1 MSPVY
6 DSSLMGGSS
15 RSSSRH
21 DGSILPS
28 SSSITTP
35 SRTHDAND
43 RDDVITR
50 ELKRLRSDLNDL
62 HPDACA
68 AAATAV
74 DAAAIVLPGDYYCAP
89 TPNDN
94 VNDINAP
101 LLTSDVSTIL
111 SKIQEITK
119 HEYTIIVH
127 QRDEIC
133 RLRSEL
139 HLLQQKKQQQQQQQ
153 QHDDRFSEK
162 MIGSSSNK
170 SEAPTS
176 QLVVQSAFSFSDSI
190 TMESTHS
197 DGTTSSRSNGSSKSS
212 SSSSSS
218 SPPSFSSYDE
228 FSANEGSAISERNTP
243 YTLTTTTTT
252 NDAQQLLSTSH
263 SLLSQSTI
271 ANSTVELRTINES
284 KGEAIAHLEELTCN
298 IQRATANLD
307 RLTITNER
315 LQVEVQTKQNI
326 NAKLEKERN
335 KLMGELEIYN
345 DQIEL
350 HTLLTHA
357 RNANVSLASKVEEL
371 QLRLMKEKE
380 KNGMLLLQQGEDAT
394 TVLMMGERDEGG
406 DDDDYDIHDDDI
418 NHDDNNNEE
427 RDDIEEQRGGS
438 NNDDEFG
445 RERSFTGGSDT
456 VSALHDADTISILF
470 DQDLTMIQQQ
480 QVSLTTAS
488 SIKSDHDSI
497 RLHAEKMLYWANRAE
512 ERSAK
517 KKMKSSSSSVASL
530 AESSSTV
537 DRNTTTT
544 LNNGSDVD
552 PDGNTGAT
560 KPTTT
565 LSVASSTTATMI
577 PMTIGLPPRSQSRVH
592 RSSRSLLLPPR
603 CPTPPNMSVASSSS
617 ITTTGTT
624 TNPTLSPQGSSSTMS
639 CTSDKEN
646 GNDMGVSGGNGGF
659 VSGAF
664 PKFARRSRS
673 SHVRMTEIPVTIGHP
688 DDVDENANFVVHRQH
703 QQQQQNQQ
711 MVCECKASPFSGN
724 DAQSEFYLPKLGLA
738 CNCGYDVDID
748 RVNFSKDPT
757 SLTNVLRKWQCDFL
771 SSLGVHTANEL
782 LNAHKGDANGMA
794 RKMKEW
800 RSKNRN
806 SNMRAG
812 SSGGN
817 NDSSCGGGG
826 GGVVG
831 GGGVGTRSRECYVA
845 LKIWS
850 RTCKVVLRS
859 IREQKHRARLVAA
872 AEGGTD
878 SEYDSDGVIIE
889 KPHFLD
895 ISFADGTNTI
905 TSISTLGQFSSVC
918 GGRSFEM
925 MEI

>member
-1 MSPVY
+1 MSPVH

-15 RSSSRH
+15 SPSSRSPSRH
-21 DGSILPS
+21 DGSIPPS
-28 SSSITTP
+28 SSIITTP
-35 SRTHDAND
+35 LRPHDTNND
-43 RDDVITR
+43 HDDIITR

-62 HPDACA
+62 HPDAHNTA
-68 AAATAV
+68 PTAAV

-89 TPNDN
+89 TPNNDDN
-94 VNDINAP
+94 INAP

-119 HEYTIIVH
+119 YEYTIIVH

-139 HLLQQKKQQQQQQQ
+139 HLLQQQQQQ
-153 QHDDRFSEK
+153 QHQHDDR
-162 MIGSSSNK
+162 NK

-176 QLVVQSAFSFSDSI
+176 QLVVQSALSFGDSI

-197 DGTTSSRSNGSSKSS
+197 SDGTTSSRSNSSSKSS
-212 SSSSSS
+212 SSSSSNS
-218 SPPSFSSYDE
+218 IMFDDDDE
-228 FSANEGSAISERNTP
+228 YSNTDNTNEGSAISERNTP

-252 NDAQQLLSTSH
+252 NDAQQVLSTSH
-263 SLLSQSTI
+263 LLLSQSTI
-271 ANSTVELRTINES
+271 ELQTINER
-284 KGEAIAHLEELTCN
+284 KGEAMAHLEELTCN

-307 RLTITNER
+307 QLTMTNER
-315 LQVEVQTKQNI
+315 LHAEIRENRAV
-326 NAKLEKERN
+326 NAKLYKERN
-335 KLMGELEIYN
+335 ILVGELEIYN
-345 DQIEL
+345 DRIEL
-350 HTLLTHA
+350 HNLLTHS
-357 RNANVSLASKVEEL
+357 RNANVMLASKVEEL

-380 KNGMLLLQQGEDAT
+380 KNGMLLLPQQGEDAT

-406 DDDDYDIHDDDI
+406 DDDEDDYNIHNDDI
-418 NHDDNNNEE
+418 NHDDNNNNEE
-427 RDDIEEQRGGS
+427 RDDIEDQRGSS
-438 NNDDEFG
+438 NNNDEF
-445 RERSFTGGSDT
+445 GGSDT
-456 VSALHDADTISILF
+456 VSALHDADTISVLF
-470 DQDLTMIQQQ
+470 DQDITMKQQ
-480 QVSLTTAS
+480 SLTTAS
-488 SIKSDHDSI
+488 SIKSEHDSI

-517 KKMKSSSSSVASL
+517 KKMKSSSSSEASL

-639 CTSDKEN
+639 CNSDKEN

-659 VSGAF
+659 DSGAF

-673 SHVRMTEIPVTIGHP
+673 SHKTVRMTEIPVTISHHDG
-688 DDVDENANFVVHRQH
+688 VDEDANCVVHRQH
-703 QQQQQNQQ
+703 QQQH

-724 DAQSEFYLPKLGLA
+724 DPQSEFYLPKLGLA

-782 LNAHKGDANGMA
+782 LHVHKGDANGMA

-800 RSKNRN
+800 LSKNSN
-806 SNMRAG
+806 INMRAG

-817 NDSSCGGGG
+817 NDSSCGGGE
-826 GGVVG
+826 VVV

-895 ISFADGTNTI
+895 ISFADGANTI

>member
-1 MSPVY
+1 MSPVH

-15 RSSSRH
+15 SPSSRSPSRH
-21 DGSILPS
+21 DGSIPP

-35 SRTHDAND
+35 LRLHDANNVH
-43 RDDVITR
+43 DDIITR

-62 HPDACA
+62 HPDAHNTA
-68 AAATAV
+68 AV
-74 DAAAIVLPGDYYCAP
+74 DAAAIVLPGDYYRAP
-89 TPNDN
+89 TPNNDDN
-94 VNDINAP
+94 INAP

-119 HEYTIIVH
+119 YEYTIIVH

-139 HLLQQKKQQQQQQQ
+139 HSLQQQQQQQQQQ

-176 QLVVQSAFSFSDSI
+176 RLVVRSALSFGDSI

-197 DGTTSSRSNGSSKSS
+197 SDGTTSSRSS

-218 SPPSFSSYDE
+218 SSNSIMFNDDDE
-228 FSANEGSAISERNTP
+228 YSNTDNTNEGSAISERNTP

-252 NDAQQLLSTSH
+252 TNDAQQLLSTSH
-263 SLLSQSTI
+263 LLLSQSTI
-271 ANSTVELRTINES
+271 ELQTINER
-284 KGEAIAHLEELTCN
+284 KGEAMAHLEELTCN

-307 RLTITNER
+307 QLTMTNER
-315 LQVEVQTKQNI
+315 LHAEIRENRAV
-326 NAKLEKERN
+326 NAKLYKERN
-335 KLMGELEIYN
+335 MLVGELEIYN
-345 DQIEL
+345 DRIEL
-350 HTLLTHA
+350 HNLLTHS
-357 RNANVSLASKVEEL
+357 RNANVMLASKVEEL
-371 QLRLMKEKE
+371 QLRLMKEEE
-380 KNGMLLLQQGEDAT
+380 KNGMPLLPQQGEDAT

-406 DDDDYDIHDDDI
+406 DDDEDDYNIHNDDI

-427 RDDIEEQRGGS
+427 RDDIEDQQGSS
-438 NNDDEFG
+438 NNNDEF
-445 RERSFTGGSDT
+445 GGSDT
-456 VSALHDADTISILF
+456 VSAHDADTISVLF
-470 DQDLTMIQQQ
+470 DQDITMKQQ
-480 QVSLTTAS
+480 SLTTAS
-488 SIKSDHDSI
+488 SIKSEHDSI

-517 KKMKSSSSSVASL
+517 KKMKSSSSSEASL

-552 PDGNTGAT
+552 PDGNTVAI

-639 CTSDKEN
+639 CNSDKEN
-646 GNDMGVSGGNGGF
+646 GNDMGVSGGNGGL

-673 SHVRMTEIPVTIGHP
+673 SHKTVRMTEIPVTIS
-688 DDVDENANFVVHRQH
+688 H
-703 QQQQQNQQ
+703 QQQQH

-724 DAQSEFYLPKLGLA
+724 DPQSEFYLPKLGLA

-782 LNAHKGDANGMA
+782 LHAHKGDANGIA

-800 RSKNRN
+800 LSKNSN
-806 SNMRAG
+806 INMRAG

-817 NDSSCGGGG
+817 NDSSCGGGE
-826 GGVVG
+826 VVV